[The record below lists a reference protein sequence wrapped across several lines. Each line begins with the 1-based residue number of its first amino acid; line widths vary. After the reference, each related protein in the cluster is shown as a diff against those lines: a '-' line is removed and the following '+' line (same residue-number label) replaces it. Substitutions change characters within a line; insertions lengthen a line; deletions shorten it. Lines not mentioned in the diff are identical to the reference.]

1 MQTPELL
8 YLHSQWSYA
17 FRCQQF
23 QIVATEQNN
32 FSVIYLVKGVSIQK
46 KLTIMQIC
54 EETCRNI
61 FPEELTQLIIDCW
74 EDIIKE
80 PGELLF
86 CSVDDLIFG
95 LKHIRLFK
103 NQNS

>member
-61 FPEELTQLIIDCW
+61 FPEELTQLII
-74 EDIIKE
+74 
-80 PGELLF
+80 ELLF
-86 CSVDDLIFG
+86 CSVDDLIFW
-95 LKHIRLFK
+95 LEAYQAF
-103 NQNS
+103 

>member
-80 PGELLF
+80 TGELLF
-86 CSVDDLIFG
+86 CSVDDLIFW
-95 LKHIRLFK
+95 LEAYQAF
-103 NQNS
+103 